1 MKDGSKIIRIIW
13 KNRMRKQVL
22 PPEDTLSANL
32 SVVVA
37 AECFTPQSTPRNTVI
52 ATGAAIRPTIGGSG
66 NTAKCA
72 VRIWSASAAV
82 KYSHPNV
89 QMPAIAATPVGKKT
103 IENVL
108 RMLQVLKW
116 YAPYNRD
123 TEIGKGLK
131 WANEK
136 RSIQSLE
143 SGSLKNALQGECE
156 DERLP
161 DEQVF
166 LPLQCESES
175 ACTKWMGL
183 QHLHLQMPRGLIA
196 RKSRKKS

>member
-1 MKDGSKIIRIIW
+1 MVRFRLLCGDFLLPNSAPYLDNRITVCMGYPAMTLPGRAG
-13 KNRMRKQVL
+13 KRRRKGAGN
-22 PPEDTLSANL
+22 PWRENGAPNL
-32 SVVVA
+32 MCS
-37 AECFTPQSTPRNTVI
+37 Q
-52 ATGAAIRPTIGGSG
+52 
-66 NTAKCA
+66 
-72 VRIWSASAAV
+72 
-82 KYSHPNV
+82 
-89 QMPAIAATPVGKKT
+89 
-103 IENVL
+103 
-108 RMLQVLKW
+108 W

-123 TEIGKGLK
+123 IEIGKGLK

-166 LPLQCESES
+166 LPLQCESGS

-183 QHLHLQMPRGLIA
+183 QHLRLQMPRELIA
-196 RKSRKKS
+196 RRSRKSRKGLSDWETQLPNALRKIPSS